1 MDRAGHIK
9 MNQAFKFEVAGRR
22 ELHGIRL
29 RAHDLVKRSHYP
41 RIHAHS
47 AIEANAIRR
56 SSGTSD
62 WDPED
67 RPKKRLSYLAGREES
82 YRVNFS
88 AVKVPADAVI
98 CMNPK
103 LVLQEG
109 Y

>member
-1 MDRAGHIK
+1 MDRASHIK
-9 MNQAFKFEVAGRR
+9 MNQAFEFEVACYR

-47 AIEANAIRR
+47 AIETSPIWRG
-56 SSGTSD
+56 SGTSD

-98 CMNPK
+98 GMYPN
-103 LVLQEG
+103 
-109 Y
+109 